1 MAGTDRG
8 DLTRTAILALLGT
21 VGPLSRSEIAREL
34 DLSPATVTQLTKELI
49 GHGMLEELDLKPSRG
64 GRPAQRLGLVGSAG
78 RALGVKVTADHLVLV
93 DVRLDGEVLG
103 SWERPHD
110 PAAPDALEQLAD
122 AVESV
127 VREISGVP
135 PLLGVGV
142 GVPGSVDDQAVGTVN
157 APTLGW
163 QAMPVGER
171 LRRRLNLPVLVENDV
186 NALAAAERLYGR
198 GRTHSDFLVVTIGR
212 GVGAAIVADGRVY
225 RGARGGAG
233 EFGHLPVDP
242 AGPACG
248 CGARGCLEAFVG
260 SAGLL
265 AAAHARRSAAQG
277 DCRTDASRSDAS
289 WSDASRADASQ
300 VEEERAHVDAR
311 DSGARDSG
319 GRGSDG
325 RDLDARSSSARDTG
339 GRGSNGRDLD
349 ARDMGARDTGARD
362 TGARDTGARDFDGR
376 DPLGAVAALGRAA
389 AGGEVAA
396 REVFA
401 EAGAIL
407 GRATAGLINVVDP
420 EVVVVLGEGTA
431 DWPLWRAGFEPAL
444 RAQLY
449 PGRRDIS
456 VEVESWDDTSWA
468 QGAAALVLATPF
480 DSAGAAGEQ
489 GRLVRA
495 RLIGASS

>member
-64 GRPAQRLGLVGSAG
+64 GRPAQRLGVVGSAG

-103 SWERPHD
+103 SWETPHD
-110 PAAPDALEQLAD
+110 PAAPDALDRLAA

-127 VREISGVP
+127 VRELSAGP

-142 GVPGSVDDQAVGTVN
+142 GVPGSVEDQAVGTVR

-171 LRRRLNLPVLVENDV
+171 LRRRLDLPVLVENDV

-198 GRTHSDFLVVTIGR
+198 GRTHRDFLVLTIGR

-242 AGPACG
+242 QGPPCG

-265 AAAHARRSAAQG
+265 AAAHARTTG
-277 DCRTDASRSDAS
+277 RTPGTEPPA
-289 WSDASRADASQ
+289 
-300 VEEERAHVDAR
+300 
-311 DSGARDSG
+311 
-319 GRGSDG
+319 
-325 RDLDARSSSARDTG
+325 T
-339 GRGSNGRDLD
+339 
-349 ARDMGARDTGARD
+349 
-362 TGARDTGARDFDGR
+362 R

-389 AGGEVAA
+389 RGGDADIRA
-396 REVFA
+396 VFA

-431 DWPLWRAGFEPAL
+431 EWPLWRTGFEPAL

-480 DSAGAAGEQ
+480 DAAGAAGEQ

-495 RLIGASS
+495 RLIGAAS

>member
-21 VGPLSRSEIAREL
+21 VGPLSRTEIAREL
-34 DLSPATVTQLTKELI
+34 DLSPASVTQLTRELI

-78 RALGVKVTADHLVLV
+78 RALGVKVTADRLVLV

-103 SWERPHD
+103 SWELPCD
-110 PAAPDALEQLAD
+110 PAAADVLDDLAG

-127 VREISGVP
+127 VRDVSARPGA

-198 GRTHSDFLVVTIGR
+198 GRTHRDFLVVTIGR

-242 AGPACG
+242 DGPVCG

-260 SAGLL
+260 WAGLL
-265 AAAHARRSAAQG
+265 GAARAKGLAVPGAVPVDSPSGPGDARADGTPATG
-277 DCRTDASRSDAS
+277 
-289 WSDASRADASQ
+289 RADA
-300 VEEERAHVDAR
+300 
-311 DSGARDSG
+311 
-319 GRGSDG
+319 
-325 RDLDARSSSARDTG
+325 
-339 GRGSNGRDLD
+339 
-349 ARDMGARDTGARD
+349 
-362 TGARDTGARDFDGR
+362 
-376 DPLGAVAALGRAA
+376 PVAALGRAA
-389 AGGEVAA
+389 AGGDPVARA
-396 REVFA
+396 VFE

-431 DWPLWRAGFEPAL
+431 DWPLWRAGFDPAL

-456 VEVESWDDTSWA
+456 IEVESWDDTSWA

-480 DSAGAAGEQ
+480 DAAGAAGEQ

-495 RLIGASS
+495 RLIGATP

>member
-1 MAGTDRG
+1 MAGSDRG

-21 VGPLSRSEIAREL
+21 VGPLSRTEIAREL
-34 DLSPATVTQLTKELI
+34 DVSPATVTQLTRELI
-49 GHGMLEELDLKPSRG
+49 GHGMVEELDLKPSRG

-93 DVRLDGEVLG
+93 DVRLDGVVLG
-103 SWERPHD
+103 SWERPFD
-110 PAAPDALEQLAD
+110 PGSPDAAGDLAD
-122 AVESV
+122 AVESTLST
-127 VREISGVP
+127 ITGVP

-186 NALAAAERLYGR
+186 NALAAAERIYGR
-198 GRTHSDFLVVTIGR
+198 GRTHRDFLVLTIGR

-233 EFGHLPVDP
+233 EFGHLCVDP
-242 AGPACG
+242 QGPLCG

-265 AAAHARRSAAQG
+265 AAARAAG
-277 DCRTDASRSDAS
+277 SPA
-289 WSDASRADASQ
+289 AD
-300 VEEERAHVDAR
+300 RL
-311 DSGARDSG
+311 
-319 GRGSDG
+319 GS
-325 RDLDARSSSARDTG
+325 
-339 GRGSNGRDLD
+339 
-349 ARDMGARDTGARD
+349 
-362 TGARDTGARDFDGR
+362 
-376 DPLGAVAALGRAA
+376 VADLGRAA
-389 AGGEVAA
+389 TAGDRVAS
-396 REVFA
+396 RVFA
-401 EAGAIL
+401 EAGEVL
-407 GRATAGLINVVDP
+407 GRATAGLVNVVDP

-431 DWPLWRAGFEPAL
+431 DWPFWQEGFDLAL

-449 PGRRDIS
+449 PGRRDIAI
-456 VEVESWDDTSWA
+456 EVEGWDETSWA

-480 DSAGAAGEQ
+480 DAAGAAGEQ

-495 RLIGASS
+495 RLIGTKP

>member
-1 MAGTDRG
+1 MVSTDRG

-21 VGPLSRSEIAREL
+21 VGPLSRSEIARRL
-34 DLSPATVTQLTKELI
+34 DLSPATVTQLTRELM

-64 GRPAQRLGLVGSAG
+64 GRPAVRLGLVGSAG

-103 SWERPHD
+103 SWERPFD
-110 PAAPDALEQLAD
+110 PAAPDALDSLAG
-122 AVESV
+122 AISSV
-127 VREISGVP
+127 VAESSADERTP

-142 GVPGSVDDQAVGTVN
+142 GVPGSVDDQAAGTVN

-163 QAMPVGER
+163 QAMAVGDW
-171 LRRRLNLPVLVENDV
+171 LRRRLELPVLVENDV

-198 GRTHSDFLVVTIGR
+198 GRTHRDFLVVTIGR

-242 AGPACG
+242 GGPVCG
-248 CGARGCLEAFVG
+248 CGARGCLEAYVG
-260 SAGLL
+260 AAGLV
-265 AAAHARRSAAQG
+265 AAA
-277 DCRTDASRSDAS
+277 
-289 WSDASRADASQ
+289 RAKN
-300 VEEERAHVDAR
+300 VHL
-311 DSGARDSG
+311 
-319 GRGSDG
+319 
-325 RDLDARSSSARDTG
+325 DL
-339 GRGSNGRDLD
+339 
-349 ARDMGARDTGARD
+349 
-362 TGARDTGARDFDGR
+362 
-376 DPLGAVAALGRAA
+376 PALGRAA
-389 AGGEVAA
+389 AGGEAGA

-431 DWPLWRAGFEPAL
+431 DWPFWRASFDAAL

-480 DSAGAAGEQ
+480 DAAGAAGEQ

-495 RLIGASS
+495 RLIGAAP

>member
-21 VGPLSRSEIAREL
+21 VGPLSRTEIAREL
-34 DLSPATVTQLTKELI
+34 DLSPATVTQLTRELM
-49 GHGMLEELDLKPSRG
+49 GYGMLEELDLKPSRG
-64 GRPAQRLGLVGSAG
+64 GRPAQTLGLVGSAG

-103 SWERPHD
+103 AWECPFD
-110 PAAPDALEQLAD
+110 PASPEALDRLAD

-127 VREISGVP
+127 VSGSGLGLTVRAAAENGQAP
-135 PLLGVGV
+135 PLLGIGV
-142 GVPGSVDDQAVGTVN
+142 GVPGSVEDQAVGTVN

-198 GRTHSDFLVVTIGR
+198 GRTHRDFLVLTIGR

-233 EFGHLPVDP
+233 EFGHVPVDP
-242 AGPACG
+242 DGPVCG
-248 CGARGCLEAFVG
+248 CGARGCLEAYVG
-260 SAGLL
+260 SAGL
-265 AAAHARRSAAQG
+265 R
-277 DCRTDASRSDAS
+277 
-289 WSDASRADASQ
+289 
-300 VEEERAHVDAR
+300 
-311 DSGARDSG
+311 
-319 GRGSDG
+319 
-325 RDLDARSSSARDTG
+325 
-339 GRGSNGRDLD
+339 
-349 ARDMGARDTGARD
+349 
-362 TGARDTGARDFDGR
+362 
-376 DPLGAVAALGRAA
+376 AALGSKP
-389 AGGEVAA
+389 
-396 REVFA
+396 REQVFA
-401 EAGAIL
+401 EAGAVL
-407 GRATAGLINVVDP
+407 GRAAAGLINVVDP

-431 DWPLWRAGFEPAL
+431 DWPLWRAGFDPAL

-456 VEVESWDDTSWA
+456 IEVESWDETGWA

-480 DSAGAAGEQ
+480 DAAGAAGEQ

-495 RLIGASS
+495 RLIGTAEGVS

>member
-1 MAGTDRG
+1 MVSTDRG

-21 VGPLSRSEIAREL
+21 VGPLSRSEIARRL
-34 DLSPATVTQLTKELI
+34 DLSPATVTQLTRELM

-64 GRPAQRLGLVGSAG
+64 GRPAVRLGLVGSAG

-103 SWERPHD
+103 SWERPFD
-110 PAAPDALEQLAD
+110 PSAPDALDSLAG
-122 AVESV
+122 AISSV
-127 VREISGVP
+127 VAESSADERTP

-142 GVPGSVDDQAVGTVN
+142 GVPGSVDDQAAGTVN

-163 QAMPVGER
+163 RAMAVGDW
-171 LRRRLNLPVLVENDV
+171 LRRRLELPVLVENDV

-198 GRTHSDFLVVTIGR
+198 GRTHRDFLVVTIGR

-242 AGPACG
+242 GGPVCG
-248 CGARGCLEAFVG
+248 CGARGCLEAYVG
-260 SAGLL
+260 AAGLL
-265 AAAHARRSAAQG
+265 AAARARNVSL
-277 DCRTDASRSDAS
+277 
-289 WSDASRADASQ
+289 
-300 VEEERAHVDAR
+300 
-311 DSGARDSG
+311 
-319 GRGSDG
+319 
-325 RDLDARSSSARDTG
+325 DL
-339 GRGSNGRDLD
+339 
-349 ARDMGARDTGARD
+349 
-362 TGARDTGARDFDGR
+362 
-376 DPLGAVAALGRAA
+376 PALGRAA
-389 AGGEVAA
+389 AGGDAGA

-431 DWPLWRAGFEPAL
+431 DWPLWRASFDAAL

-480 DSAGAAGEQ
+480 DAAGAAGEQ

-495 RLIGASS
+495 RLIGATP

>member
-1 MAGTDRG
+1 MAGSDRG

-34 DLSPATVTQLTKELI
+34 DVSPATVTQLTRELM
-49 GHGMLEELDLKPSRG
+49 GHGMVEELDLKPSRG
-64 GRPAQRLGLVGSAG
+64 GRPAQRLGLVGGAG
-78 RALGVKVTADHLVLV
+78 HALGVKVTADHLVLV

-103 SWERPHD
+103 SWVRPFD
-110 PAAPDALEQLAD
+110 PGAADAPGDLAD
-122 AVESV
+122 AIESV
-127 VREISGVP
+127 LSAITDGP

-142 GVPGSVDDQAVGTVN
+142 GVPGGVDDQGVGTVN

-186 NALAAAERLYGR
+186 NALAAAQRLYGR
-198 GRTHSDFLVVTIGR
+198 GRTHRDFLVLTIGR

-233 EFGHLPVDP
+233 EFGHLCVDP
-242 AGPACG
+242 RGPACG

-265 AAAHARRSAAQG
+265 AAAR
-277 DCRTDASRSDAS
+277 
-289 WSDASRADASQ
+289 
-300 VEEERAHVDAR
+300 
-311 DSGARDSG
+311 
-319 GRGSDG
+319 
-325 RDLDARSSSARDTG
+325 ARSG
-339 GRGSNGRDLD
+339 D
-349 ARDMGARDTGARD
+349 APVP
-362 TGARDTGARDFDGR
+362 DGVA

-389 AGGEVAA
+389 VGGDPVAC
-396 REVFA
+396 EVFA
-401 EAGAIL
+401 EAGEIL
-407 GRATAGLINVVDP
+407 GRATAGLVNVVDP

-431 DWPLWRAGFEPAL
+431 DWPFWQVGFDRAL

-456 VEVESWDDTSWA
+456 VEVESWDETSWA

-480 DSAGAAGEQ
+480 DAAGAAGEQ

-495 RLIGASS
+495 RLIGTTP